1 MKNIKKVYNVE
12 YNVEY
17 IWVTNITFTGS
28 AMVNWNRGLLIQGV
42 ATVIMI
48 NVYALGPF
56 SEDS

>member
-1 MKNIKKVYNVE
+1 
-12 YNVEY
+12 
-17 IWVTNITFTGS
+17 
-28 AMVNWNRGLLIQGV
+28 MVNWNRGLLIQGV

>member
-1 MKNIKKVYNVE
+1 MKNIKKV

-48 NVYALGPF
+48 NVHALGPF